1 MKPDH
6 FERNQ
11 ALASEY
17 VVGTLQGAARKR
29 FEHWMM
35 ESPRLRRQV
44 WYWERR
50 LEPFNNTLPKTTPPA
65 QLWDQIEQRLFPEP
79 QASNVAAGQGQG
91 LWFWR
96 WSAGLAMAAL
106 LVVLIWTPLPSQST
120 QGVVAVVQSE
130 QAQPLWVMN
139 ASAADHSLTMKALP
153 SVATNTGQDF
163 ELWLLLE
170 SGVPV
175 SLTVLPTEGA
185 ELRIQLSN
193 EQARELLKS
202 RSLAISLEP
211 KGGSPTGQPT
221 GPVLYHTQLV
231 DF

>member
-17 VVGTLQGAARKR
+17 VVGTLQGSARKR

-50 LEPFNNTLPKTTPPA
+50 LEPFNNTLPKTEPPA
-65 QLWDQIEQRLFPEP
+65 RVWNQLEQRLFAEP
-79 QASNVAAGQGQG
+79 VQVSAPDKRGV
-91 LWFWR
+91 WFWR
-96 WSAGLAMAAL
+96 WSTVVAMAAL
-106 LVVLIWTPLPSQST
+106 LVVLIWTPSPPPPGAGL
-120 QGVVAVVQSE
+120 VAVVQSQ

-139 ASAADHSLTMKALP
+139 ASAGEQSLTLKSLP
-153 SVATNTGQDF
+153 PVAVSSEQDY
-163 ELWLLLE
+163 ELWLLSA
-170 SGVPV
+170 SGVPI

-185 ELRIQLSN
+185 ELRIRLSH
-193 EQARELLKS
+193 EQVTELLKS
-202 RSLAISLEP
+202 RALAISLEP
-211 KGGSPTGQPT
+211 KGGSPTGQPA
-221 GPVLYHTQLV
+221 GPVLYQTQLV

>member
-1 MKPDH
+1 MKPDS

-17 VVGTLQGAARKR
+17 VVGTLQGTARKR
-29 FEHWMM
+29 FERWMM

-50 LEPFNNTLPKTTPPA
+50 LEPFNSSLPKTEPPPA
-65 QLWDQIEQRLFPEP
+65 LWNAIEARLFPAPP
-79 QASNVAAGQGQG
+79 QAKDEKG
-91 LWFWR
+91 LGLSFWR
-96 WSAGLAMAAL
+96 WTASLAMAAVLAL
-106 LVVLIWTPLPSQST
+106 LVWTPLPSQPAP
-120 QGVVAVVQSE
+120 GLVAVVQSE

-139 ASAADHSLTMKALP
+139 ASAGDHSLTLKSLP
-153 SVATNTGQDF
+153 PVASGSEQDY
-163 ELWLLLE
+163 ELWLLSE
-170 SGVPV
+170 SGVPI

-185 ELRIQLSN
+185 ELRITLSD
-193 EQARELLKS
+193 EQVRELLKS

-221 GPVLYHTQLV
+221 GPVVYQSQLV
-231 DF
+231 EM

>member
-1 MKPDH
+1 MKPDS

-17 VVGTLQGAARKR
+17 VVGTLQGSARKR

-50 LEPFNNTLPKTTPPA
+50 LEPFNSSLPKTEPPA
-65 QLWDQIEQRLFPEP
+65 AIWNSIEQRLFGESTQPSEEK
-79 QASNVAAGQGQG
+79 GLG

-96 WSAGLAMAAL
+96 WTTGLALAAVLAL
-106 LVVLIWTPLPSQST
+106 LVWTPLPPQVNNSM
-120 QGVVAVVQSE
+120 VAVVQSE

-139 ASAADHSLTMKALP
+139 ASTADHSLTLKALP
-153 SVATNTGQDF
+153 PVAVDAQQDY
-163 ELWLLLE
+163 ELWLLSE
-170 SGVPV
+170 SGLPV

-185 ELRIQLSN
+185 ELRITLSN
-193 EQARELLKS
+193 EQVRELLKS

-221 GPVLYHTQLV
+221 GPVVYQTQLV
-231 DF
+231 EM

>member
-1 MKPDH
+1 MKPDS

-29 FEHWMM
+29 FERWMM

-50 LEPFNNTLPKTTPPA
+50 LEPFNSSLPKTEPPPA
-65 QLWDQIEQRLFPEP
+65 MWNAIEQRLFGAPTP
-79 QASNVAAGQGQG
+79 AASEKGFG
-91 LWFWR
+91 LSFWR
-96 WSAGLAMAAL
+96 WTTGLAMAAVLAL
-106 LVVLIWTPLPSQST
+106 LVWTPIPSPPAS
-120 QGVVAVVQSE
+120 GLVAVVQSE

-139 ASAADHSLTMKALP
+139 ASAGDHSLTLKSLP
-153 SVATNTGQDF
+153 PAAVGAEQDY
-163 ELWLLLE
+163 ELWLLSE
-170 SGVPV
+170 SGVPI

-185 ELRIQLSN
+185 ELRITLSDA
-193 EQARELLKS
+193 QVRELLKS

-221 GPVLYHTQLV
+221 GPVVYQSQLV
-231 DF
+231 EM

>member
-50 LEPFNNTLPKTTPPA
+50 LEPFNNSLPKTEPPA
-65 QLWDQIEQRLFPEP
+65 QLWDQIEQRLFSEP
-79 QASNVAAGQGQG
+79 APLADKRGVG
-91 LWFWR
+91 FWR
-96 WSAGLAMAAL
+96 WSALLAMASL
-106 LVVLIWTPLPSQST
+106 LIMLVWTPLPE
-120 QGVVAVVQSE
+120 QGRQGLVAVVQSE

-139 ASAADHSLTMKALP
+139 ASAGDQHLTLKALP
-153 SVATNTGQDF
+153 PVSAEAGQDY
-163 ELWLLLE
+163 ELWLLPE

-185 ELRIQLSN
+185 ELRITLSN
-193 EQARELLKS
+193 EQVRELLKS

-221 GPVLYHTQLV
+221 GPVVYQTQLV
-231 DF
+231 DM

>member
-1 MKPDH
+1 MKPEH

-17 VVGTLQGAARKR
+17 VVGTLQGGARKR
-29 FEHWMM
+29 FERWMM

-50 LEPFNNTLPKTTPPA
+50 LEPFNNSLPKIEPPA
-65 QLWDQIEQRLFPEP
+65 QLWDQIEQRLFAESVP
-79 QASNVAAGQGQG
+79 VADKRGAR
-91 LWFWR
+91 FWR
-96 WSAGLAMAAL
+96 WSALLAMASL
-106 LVVLIWTPLPSQST
+106 LIMLVWTPLPEQSR
-120 QGVVAVVQSE
+120 QGLVAVVQSE

-139 ASAADHSLTMKALP
+139 TSATTHSLTLRALP
-153 SVATNTGQDF
+153 PVAVNAEQDY
-163 ELWLLLE
+163 ELWLL
-170 SGVPV
+170 SDKGVPI

-185 ELRIQLSN
+185 ELRITLS
-193 EQARELLKS
+193 EDQVRELLKS

-221 GPVLYHTQLV
+221 GPVVYQSQLV
-231 DF
+231 EM

>member
-1 MKPDH
+1 MKPEH

-17 VVGTLQGAARKR
+17 VVGTLQCGARKR
-29 FEHWMM
+29 FERWMM

-50 LEPFNNTLPKTTPPA
+50 LEPFNNSLPKIEPPA
-65 QLWDQIEQRLFPEP
+65 QLWDQIEQRLFAESVP
-79 QASNVAAGQGQG
+79 VADKRGAR
-91 LWFWR
+91 FWR
-96 WSAGLAMAAL
+96 WSALLAMASL
-106 LVVLIWTPLPSQST
+106 LIMLVWTPLPEQSR
-120 QGVVAVVQSE
+120 QGLVAVVQSE

-139 ASAADHSLTMKALP
+139 TSATTHSLTLRALP
-153 SVATNTGQDF
+153 PVVVNAEQDY
-163 ELWLLLE
+163 ELWLL
-170 SGVPV
+170 SDKGVPI

-185 ELRIQLSN
+185 ELRITLS
-193 EQARELLKS
+193 EDQVRELLKS

-221 GPVLYHTQLV
+221 GPVVYQSQLV
-231 DF
+231 EM